1 MIWIIIG
8 VVFLALILFGIFYDD
23 RDKCF
28 EEKSGFGLVDE
39 KGCHGVDCIE
49 RSIAHIIC
57 TVLINGGMN
66 NEHKN
71 SERFKY

>member
-23 RDKCF
+23 RGKCF

-49 RSIAHIIC
+49 C
-57 TVLINGGMN
+57 FDCPYYMCGINKWRD
-66 NEHKN
+66 E
-71 SERFKY
+71 